1 MIDLEQFKKNAI
13 ERGLC
18 QGYTDKW
25 TSEKSNREL
34 FEIACDAN
42 GAEFMAASVAEGWGV
57 SPEYFAKKF
66 KAYVNGKYICEYK
79 NDKGHGY
86 TGAMLCEYNDD
97 NFEVSTTLLCIL
109 DSNTDLK
116 IKTNHFCKIFIAGDS
131 RIDISI
137 GANSRCFIYVY
148 GGSPLITGDVIN
160 SRVIVERIM
169 PGTYIRPN
177 TK

>member
-66 KAYVNGKYICEYK
+66 KAYINANIKMIKGMDTLGLCCVN
-79 NDKGHGY
+79 
-86 TGAMLCEYNDD
+86 TTT
-97 NFEVSTTLLCIL
+97 TTLKFLL
-109 DSNTDLK
+109 L
-116 IKTNHFCKIFIAGDS
+116 FC
-131 RIDISI
+131 
-137 GANSRCFIYVY
+137 VY
-148 GGSPLITGDVIN
+148 WIVIQ
-160 SRVIVERIM
+160 
-169 PGTYIRPN
+169 T
-177 TK
+177 

>member
-42 GAEFMAASVAEGWGV
+42 GAEFMATSVAEGWGV

-79 NDKGHGY
+79 MIRVMDILG
-86 TGAMLCEYNDD
+86 LCYVN
-97 NFEVSTTLLCIL
+97 TTTITLRFLLL
-109 DSNTDLK
+109 
-116 IKTNHFCKIFIAGDS
+116 FC
-131 RIDISI
+131 
-137 GANSRCFIYVY
+137 VY
-148 GGSPLITGDVIN
+148 
-160 SRVIVERIM
+160 
-169 PGTYIRPN
+169 
-177 TK
+177 